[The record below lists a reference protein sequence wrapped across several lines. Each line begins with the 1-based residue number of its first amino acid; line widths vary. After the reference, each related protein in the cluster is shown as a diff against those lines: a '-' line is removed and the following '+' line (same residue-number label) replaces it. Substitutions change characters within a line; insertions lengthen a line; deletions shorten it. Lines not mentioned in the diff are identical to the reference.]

1 MKRRSLGQHYLVDP
15 KVIRRIVE
23 LAEIRPTD
31 RVLEIGTGKGALTRE
46 LAGLGAGFDGYEVDR
61 RNYEET
67 LAAVREKE
75 VNINL
80 GDAFEQRPSFDV
92 LVSSLPYSESARFIG
107 WLGAADFER
116 AIVVLQ
122 EDFVRK
128 ITARPGAR
136 DYRGI
141 SALAQIAFDIRVQ
154 EKVNRKSFSPQPRVN
169 SVIVLLTP
177 KALVSEAEAANV
189 MRLFSLRRRQV
200 DSALTE
206 LGMEGAGD
214 HGQRRVYSLTPEQVH
229 ELCCSPGQP
238 RGLYHPSI
246 KDACVTSRSLSHTG
260 STEGSSQ
267 RRPSR

>member
-15 KVIRRIVE
+15 EVISRIVE
-23 LAEIRPTD
+23 LAQINPSD

-46 LAGLGAGFDGYEVDR
+46 LAGLGAGFEGYEVDR

-75 VNINL
+75 ADINL

-92 LVSSLPYSESARFIG
+92 LVSSLPYSESGKFIE
-107 WLGAADFER
+107 WLCGADFER

-128 ITARPGAR
+128 IMVRPGAR

-141 SALAQIAFDIRVQ
+141 SALAQIAFDIKVLER
-154 EKVNRKSFSPQPRVN
+154 VNRKSFAPQPNVN
-169 SVIVLLTP
+169 SVIVSFTP
-177 KALVSEAEAANV
+177 KLRVSDEEAAKV

-206 LGMEGAGD
+206 LGMGG
-214 HGQRRVYSLTPEQVH
+214 GGRGRRRVYSLTPEEVH
-229 ELCCSPGQP
+229 ELCRAPGLP
-238 RGLYHPSI
+238 
-246 KDACVTSRSLSHTG
+246 
-260 STEGSSQ
+260 
-267 RRPSR
+267 

>member
-15 KVIRRIVE
+15 EVISRVVE
-23 LAEIRPTD
+23 LAEIRPSD

-46 LAGLGAGFDGYEVDR
+46 LAGLGAGFEGYEVDK

-67 LAAVREKE
+67 LAAVRENE
-75 VNINL
+75 ASVYL
-80 GDAFEQRPSFDV
+80 GDAFEQRRSFDV

-107 WLGAADFER
+107 WLCGADFER
-116 AIVVLQ
+116 AVVVLQ

-141 SALAQIAFDIRVQ
+141 SALAQIAFDIRMK
-154 EKVNRKSFSPQPRVN
+154 EKVNRRSFSPQPRVN
-169 SVIVLLTP
+169 SVIVSFSP
-177 KALVSEAEAANV
+177 KLLVSEAEAANV

-206 LGMEGAGD
+206 LGMEGAG
-214 HGQRRVYSLTPEQVH
+214 GYGRRRVYSLTPEEVH
-229 ELCCSPGQP
+229 ELCGAPGP
-238 RGLYHPSI
+238 P
-246 KDACVTSRSLSHTG
+246 
-260 STEGSSQ
+260 
-267 RRPSR
+267 